1 MTGLVS
7 VDRDDDYVVQLKTQR
22 QKTHCK
28 NNQLSDCAS
37 INPNVNSV
45 INGKRALF
53 YRVRTAA
60 TCCLVSP
67 CLLKHRSKSPGR
79 RRDVARKFWASVI
92 PEAVT

>member
-1 MTGLVS
+1 MTRLVS

-28 NNQLSDCAS
+28 NNQLRDCAT

-53 YRVRTAA
+53 
-60 TCCLVSP
+60 S
-67 CLLKHRSKSPGR
+67 G
-79 RRDVARKFWASVI
+79 
-92 PEAVT
+92 

>member
-1 MTGLVS
+1 MS

-28 NNQLSDCAS
+28 QSSDYAT

-53 YRVRTAA
+53 
-60 TCCLVSP
+60 SEQGW
-67 CLLKHRSKSPGR
+67 LLH
-79 RRDVARKFWASVI
+79 
-92 PEAVT
+92 AV